1 MIEAIIIT
9 ASLVAFAQLG
19 LSCWRATLSGI
30 AAQAISER
38 VRVAAG
44 ITDRG
49 IRPHDFRKIIMLKD
63 LSPDL
68 RGPNGS
74 FTAIRAYYNV
84 VEKLGN
90 IVPGTAGWASAEM
103 ATCSRYAAFLMD
115 QQLERNMVYATQLRG
130 K

>member
-1 MIEAIIIT
+1 MIAAIIIA

-19 LSCWRATLSGI
+19 LSYWRATISGI
-30 AAQAISER
+30 AAQAISQR

-44 ITDRG
+44 IIDRG
-49 IRPHDFRKIIMLKD
+49 ICAQDFRKIIILKD

-74 FTAIRAYYNV
+74 FTAIRAYYNL

-90 IVPGTAGWASAEM
+90 TVPGVAGWARAEM

-115 QQLERNMVYATQLRG
+115 QQMERNMLWATQLRG
-130 K
+130 M

>member
-1 MIEAIIIT
+1 MIAAIIIA

-19 LSCWRATLSGI
+19 LSYWRAALSGI

-44 ITDRG
+44 IMDRG
-49 IRPHDFRKIIMLKD
+49 ICAGDFRKIILLKD

-74 FTAIRAYYNV
+74 FTAIRTYYNV

-90 IVPGTAGWASAEM
+90 TVPGTAGWASAEM

-115 QQLERNMVYATQLRG
+115 QQLERNMLCATQLRG

>member
-1 MIEAIIIT
+1 MIAAIITT

-19 LSCWRATLSGI
+19 LSYWRATLSRI

-38 VRVAAG
+38 VRMAAG
-44 ITDRG
+44 IMERG
-49 IRPHDFRKIIMLKD
+49 ICGQDFRKIMMLKD

-68 RGPNGS
+68 RGPNES

-90 IVPGTAGWASAEM
+90 TVPGMAGWASAEM

-130 K
+130 M

>member
-1 MIEAIIIT
+1 MIAAIIIT
-9 ASLVAFAQLG
+9 ASLGAFAQLG

-30 AAQAISER
+30 ASQAISQR

-44 ITDRG
+44 IMDRG
-49 IRPHDFRKIIMLKD
+49 ICARDFRKIMMLKD

-90 IVPGTAGWASAEM
+90 IVPGMAGWASAEM

-115 QQLERNMVYATQLRG
+115 QQLERNMVCTSHLRG
-130 K
+130 M